1 MADPSKQVSIEIDG
15 LVFTAQAGMTQRP
28 VAEIVWS
35 AIHGLCKKAGQPVS
49 INRAGWAGRL
59 GVCEKTVSN
68 AISRLKADHRLE
80 QSRSGRQYWYSTID
94 GPQQMELVTV
104 AAITPWPSPITRMDQ
119 LGGTWMAPGE
129 PALQSGQCTEQEEG
143 RLPEPA
149 GNVAGT
155 LPESAGN
162 TAGKL
167 PESARNMGGKLP
179 ESAGN
184 VGGRLPESGEQVASK
199 WRESYRQPVVVSPP
213 GVQPPNEPEASSDE
227 LLRCPQCGPGTMQP
241 TVWNELSWVALPGK
255 VYFCSGN
262 SARCSRL
269 VHTVIGEFRAA
280 GLEELADPAA
290 SELLRKALGKPRPA
304 PQARR
309 PRAQPP
315 VDPATSRTGYAD
327 DIRKFYGGHLPWE
340 PEFRGGEK
348 QLEPDEGA

>member
-129 PALQSGQCTEQEEG
+129 PAPQSDQCTEQEEG
-143 RLPEPA
+143 RLPESA
-149 GNVAGT
+149 GNVAG
-155 LPESAGN
+155 
-162 TAGKL
+162 
-167 PESARNMGGKLP
+167 RLP

-184 VGGRLPESGEQVASK
+184 VAGRLPESAGNVAGRLPESAGNVAGKLPEPARNVAGKLPESNEQVAGK
-199 WRESYRQPVVVSPP
+199 LPESYQQPVVVSAP
-213 GVQPPNEPEASSDE
+213 GVQPPNEPEASADE

-269 VHTVIGEFRAA
+269 MHTVIGEFRAA

-309 PRAQPP
+309 P
-315 VDPATSRTGYAD
+315 
-327 DIRKFYGGHLPWE
+327 
-340 PEFRGGEK
+340 
-348 QLEPDEGA
+348 